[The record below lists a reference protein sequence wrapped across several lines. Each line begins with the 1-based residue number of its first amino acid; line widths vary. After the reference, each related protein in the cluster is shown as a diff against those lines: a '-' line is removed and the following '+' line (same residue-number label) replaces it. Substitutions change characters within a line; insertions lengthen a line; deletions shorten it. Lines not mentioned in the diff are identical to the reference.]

1 MRYSGT
7 RVSGGLALRPHFA
20 SRSWNALRTAPSWNV
35 ELSKL
40 VESIVVGLDGGVRRL
55 EIERHTHN
63 WGRHSLQRKLPWRR
77 GGCSACKQAQVG
89 DVRIDCHSESPSGVR
104 NLLFDYNS
112 RFLGPK
118 GPRNDK
124 ELSVRFGTP

>member
-1 MRYSGT
+1 MER
-7 RVSGGLALRPHFA
+7 AA
-20 SRSWNALRTAPSWNV
+20 DRTFVVNV

-124 ELSVRFGTP
+124 ELSVSARLNRLRKKSRKPAALW

>member
-20 SRSWNALRTAPSWNV
+20 SRSWNALRTAPSWSI

-77 GGCSACKQAQVG
+77 SGLFSVQTGAGRRCAHRLSFRIAFRREESAFRLQQQ
-89 DVRIDCHSESPSGVR
+89 I
-104 NLLFDYNS
+104 
-112 RFLGPK
+112 
-118 GPRNDK
+118 PRA
-124 ELSVRFGTP
+124 

>member
-20 SRSWNALRTAPSWNV
+20 SRSWNALRTAPSWSV

-77 GGCSACKQAQVG
+77 SGLFSVQTIPGQP
-89 DVRIDCHSESPSGVR
+89 IPSRQCEEARLRAG
-104 NLLFDYNS
+104 LCL
-112 RFLGPK
+112 PA
-118 GPRNDK
+118 
-124 ELSVRFGTP
+124 SVTR